1 MVLFVRAPL
10 DRAGS
15 RSVFIPLAIGPENS
29 DPLPAESHLHRSQTR
44 RMSPEPPPSAAN
56 GPTTATARE
65 RSAQIQHMLQTMLQL
80 QEGHN
85 VLVAADWRERNLP
98 FNRAIWVECA
108 ELLDHFG
115 WKWWKRQRPDLGQVH
130 LEIVDIW
137 HFGLSCLMQDADTEL
152 RQIAAAFVPLYDR
165 EDHEQYHDQLGT
177 QPSTVPAPGG
187 TANAEHAAERFRT
200 CVEQLAR
207 NALDNTF
214 NVEHFVA
221 LMQALP
227 MSFQALFEL
236 YVGKNVLNRF
246 RQANGYADGSY
257 RKLWNGRE
265 DNVHLLEVAAE
276 LRPEQPDYLEALH
289 AALAARYAAP
299 A

>member
-1 MVLFVRAPL
+1 
-10 DRAGS
+10 
-15 RSVFIPLAIGPENS
+15 
-29 DPLPAESHLHRSQTR
+29 
-44 RMSPEPPPSAAN
+44 MSPEPPPHTSN
-56 GPTTATARE
+56 RPTTATASDC
-65 RSAQIQHMLQTMLQL
+65 SAQIQNMLQTMLQL

-85 VLVAADWRERNLP
+85 ILIAADWRDRNLR
-98 FNRAIWVECA
+98 FHRAIWVECA
-108 ELLDHFG
+108 ELLDHYG
-115 WKWWKRQRPDLGQVH
+115 WKWWKRQSPDLGQVH

-137 HFGLSCLMQDADTEL
+137 HFGLSCLMQDASTDL
-152 RQIAAAFVPLYDR
+152 LQVGAAFAPLYDR
-165 EDHEQYHDQLGT
+165 DDHDDSAN
-177 QPSTVPAPGG
+177 PSANATAQGLGG
-187 TANAEHAAERFRT
+187 TTNPDHAAERFRT

-214 NVEHFVA
+214 NVSHFVA

-246 RQANGYADGSY
+246 RQSNGYADGSY

-276 LRPEQPDYLEALH
+276 LRPEQSDYLEALH

>member
-1 MVLFVRAPL
+1 MPMPMPMPMNRA
-10 DRAGS
+10 A
-15 RSVFIPLAIGPENS
+15 
-29 DPLPAESHLHRSQTR
+29 
-44 RMSPEPPPSAAN
+44 
-56 GPTTATARE
+56 TTAVHAE
-65 RSAQIQHMLQTMLQL
+65 AHAAQIQSMLRTMLQL

-85 VLVAADWRERNLP
+85 ILVAADWRERNLP

-108 ELLDHFG
+108 ELLDHYG
-115 WKWWKRQRPDLGQVH
+115 WKWWKQQRPDLGQVQ

-137 HFGLSCLMQDADTEL
+137 HFGLSCLMQEAGTDLAHV
-152 RQIAAAFVPLYDR
+152 AGAFAPLYD
-165 EDHEQYHDQLGT
+165 DADPATGA
-177 QPSTVPAPGG
+177 SAPGLSG
-187 TANAEHAAERFRT
+187 SGAPDQAAEQFRS

-214 NVEHFVA
+214 NVAHFVA

-227 MSFQALFEL
+227 MTFQALFEL

-246 RQANGYADGSY
+246 RQTNGYADGSY
-257 RKLWNGRE
+257 RKLWSGRE

-289 AALAARYAAP
+289 AALAARYAGP